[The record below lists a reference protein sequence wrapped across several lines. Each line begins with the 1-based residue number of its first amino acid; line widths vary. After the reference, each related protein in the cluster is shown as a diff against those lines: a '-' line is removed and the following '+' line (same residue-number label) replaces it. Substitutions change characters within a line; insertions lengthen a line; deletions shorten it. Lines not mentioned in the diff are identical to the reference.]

1 MHKSDPTRKASEAQ
15 TKANRENAQ
24 KSTGP
29 RSPEGR
35 AASSRNSLTHGLTAN
50 DHLLATEDPEEF
62 LVLLKD
68 LYDRFH
74 PVGPGEE
81 KLVQRIAGNQWRLDR
96 AFAMEAGIFR
106 NRLRELAEDF
116 EDQVQDYPRKKASA
130 EFQRNPVPRP
140 PTPREDAD
148 LLAHAFDADCL
159 APDSLTKLARYETTI
174 ERSIDRCLRQLK
186 AFQAARASQAEVAEP
201 AETKPETSPQPASPP
216 PPDENCEANPIPPGS
231 APLDPPPP
239 PPIPPSRTPAH
250 PKWTNMKPAPTSLM
264 PSSRRR
270 IVCSDTTKYLQLVDA
285 CFS

>member
-1 MHKSDPTRKASEAQ
+1 MFRLQKLSDIGSLARIHTCINTIEPAKPPNPKI
-15 TKANRENAQ
+15 KANRENAQ
-24 KSTGP
+24 KSAGP

-35 AASSRNSLTHGLTAN
+35 AASSRNSITHGLTAN
-50 DHLLATEDPEEF
+50 DHLLSGEDPEEF

-140 PTPREDAD
+140 PPPARMPTSWPTPST
-148 LLAHAFDADCL
+148 
-159 APDSLTKLARYETTI
+159 PI
-174 ERSIDRCLRQLK
+174 
-186 AFQAARASQAEVAEP
+186 
-201 AETKPETSPQPASPP
+201 ASPP
-216 PPDENCEANPIPPGS
+216 TPSPSSPATKPPSS
-231 APLDPPPP
+231 AP
-239 PPIPPSRTPAH
+239 
-250 PKWTNMKPAPTSLM
+250 
-264 PSSRRR
+264 
-270 IVCSDTTKYLQLVDA
+270 
-285 CFS
+285 